1 MKAKQNLK
9 KLGTR
14 TKASP
19 VKTLT
24 DHRSSSSEVIDDY
37 SSSEVTT
44 DHLTSKK
51 ISISISQKISISHP
65 ATENECP
72 NAFVDLV
79 FVLDGSGSI
88 GGKRFE
94 YMKAS
99 VFKTGKAVYLDFNGI
114 PQDLARLP
122 V

>member
-1 MKAKQNLK
+1 M
-9 KLGTR
+9 
-14 TKASP
+14 
-19 VKTLT
+19 KTLT

-37 SSSEVTT
+37 SSSEVTN